1 VEVGMDPKQIARQMI
16 VFNKTT
22 FDNNFRAM
30 QAVHEQ
36 TEKLINKFWE
46 KTPMFPEQG
55 KNAITGFLN
64 AYKKGSGDFKNMVD
78 ENFKKVE
85 DFFNESK

>member
-1 VEVGMDPKQIARQMI
+1 MDPKQIARQMI

-46 KTPMFPEQG
+46 KSPMFPEQG

-85 DFFNESK
+85 DFFNETK